1 MFVRVVVLAR
11 AVMDLAAGMAALDLD
26 RRVSDVEAAAEP
38 PFKVA
43 HDMLGVAQRA
53 LLEHDVN
60 AERHLL

>member
-11 AVMDLAAGMAALDLD
+11 AVMDLAAGMTALDLD
-26 RRVSDVEAAAEP
+26 RRVPDVEAAAEP
-38 PFKVA
+38 ALEVA
-43 HDMLGVAQRA
+43 HDMFGVAERA

>member
-1 MFVRVVVLAR
+1 VLVRVVVLAG

-26 RRVSDVEAAAEP
+26 GRVAYVEAAAQPSLE
-38 PFKVA
+38 VA
-43 HDMLGVAQRA
+43 HNMLGIAQRT